1 MMRVMR
7 RTMMNPRIWVFS
19 HGPPESLVDLRLAC
33 GPMPVWW
40 RLDASNTLKTLQKH
54 GDPRKDWEMLV
65 NGGIK
70 PTHASW
76 ANKDMDCTNNR
87 SSSVQECVFGPTSW
101 WLVDQFMVVTA
112 ARKQFFFR
120 KCSIHH
126 CFRIGFAICL
136 HLFGDLDLSKFHPF
150 RSPPSEPT
158 HASPSIPPGI
168 QSASTTILSI
178 KSSSTYK
185 HPTWWFKP
193 RILSWCSLQF
203 EVG

>member
-76 ANKDMDCTNNR
+76 ANKDMIVPTTA
-87 SSSVQECVFGPTSW
+87 VQAFKNVYLDQPVGGWWTSSW
-101 WLVDQFMVVTA
+101 WWPQQENSSFSENVQFIIVLESDLQFVCIFLVIWTYPNSTHFAHPHLSQPMP
-112 ARKQFFFR
+112 
-120 KCSIHH
+120 HH
-126 CFRIGFAICL
+126 RYPQGYNRL
-136 HLFGDLDLSKFHPF
+136 P
-150 RSPPSEPT
+150 PPSCPSNLPPPT
-158 HASPSIPPGI
+158 N
-168 QSASTTILSI
+168 ILLDG
-178 KSSSTYK
+178 SSQES
-185 HPTWWFKP
+185 
-193 RILSWCSLQF
+193 
-203 EVG
+203 